1 DVDLDAW
8 DGLAPAAA
16 GTPTTAPAAAA
27 LAQDYWPTTFGLSAE
42 RIRQGGRQFHDVV
55 AGGSREGD
63 TWRMS
68 VGARELNGY
77 LEYRPSQGAAPGR
90 VYARLARLTLPPSSV
105 SEVDS
110 LLQAQPRLMPAL
122 DVVVDDLEL
131 KGRRLGRLDIQAVN
145 RSANLAAQDAG
156 REWRLNTLNLTVPEA
171 RLQASGNWATLG
183 GTGRNAAQ
191 RRTALKVNL
200 AIDDAGALLAR
211 FGMPDVIRGGKGT
224 LGGTLGWVGS
234 PLGWDVPSLSGDL
247 QLDLQRGQFL
257 KADPGLAKLLGVL
270 SLQALPRRLV
280 LDFRDVF
287 SEGFAFDFVRGNAQI
302 VQGVASTNNLQMKG
316 VSAAVL
322 LEGSADIARETQ
334 DITAVVIPELNAG
347 TASLVAT
354 VISPVTGLGTFLAQ
368 YLLRQPLQEAATQQ
382 YRIHGSWVDPQ
393 VEKLERPNRRNIAP
407 EEGAAPRPGGNP

>member
-1 DVDLDAW
+1 VEA
-8 DGLAPAAA
+8 
-16 GTPTTAPAAAA
+16 
-27 LAQDYWPTTFGLSAE
+27 
-42 RIRQGGRQFHDVV
+42 
-55 AGGSREGD
+55 
-63 TWRMS
+63 
-68 VGARELNGY
+68 
-77 LEYRPSQGAAPGR
+77 
-90 VYARLARLTLPPSSV
+90 
-105 SEVDS
+105 
-110 LLQAQPRLMPAL
+110 LLQGQPRFVPAL
-122 DVVVDDLEL
+122 DVVVDDFEL
-131 KGRRLGRLDIQAVN
+131 NGRRLGRLEIDAVN
-145 RSANLAAQDAG
+145 RQASLSAQESV

-171 RLQASGNWATLG
+171 RLQASGNWAALG
-183 GTGRNAAQ
+183 GAGRGGAQ

-211 FGMPDVIRGGKGT
+211 FGMPDVVRGGKGT
-224 LGGTLGWVGS
+224 LGGTVGWIGS
-234 PLGWDVPSLSGDL
+234 PLALDVPSLSGEL

-302 VQGVASTNNLQMKG
+302 AQGVASTNNLQMKG

-322 LEGSADIARETQ
+322 LEGRADIARETQ

-382 YRIHGSWVDPQ
+382 YRIHGSWTDPQ
-393 VEKLERPNRRNIAP
+393 VEKLERGNRRNIDP
-407 EEGAAPRPGGNP
+407 EQGAAPRPGGTP